1 MISHLYKCIFVHIPK
16 CGGTSIENVIW
27 PEPRNTSDLWM
38 GFVSKFRNK
47 YQTGGLQHLLATQIR
62 EEVGEKVY
70 SDYYKF
76 TIVRNPWD
84 KAVSQFFYMRQRP
97 DLREYIGMKEDDT
110 FMRYLE
116 LTNSKLH
123 VQWEKQHKFFQDENG
138 KIIVNFIGRLE
149 NFKADS
155 AHILDRLGIQA
166 EIPHVNATRHKHYSE
181 YYNTETREMVAEMY
195 KDDIRILWYKFEE
208 QRPPSS

>member
-1 MISHLYKCIFVHIPK
+1 MISHLHKCIFVHIPK

-27 PEPRNTSDLWM
+27 PESRNTSDLWM
-38 GFVSKFRNK
+38 GFVSRFRNK

-62 EEVGEKVY
+62 EEVGEKAFQ
-70 SDYYKF
+70 DYFKF

-116 LTNSKLH
+116 LTKNKLH
-123 VQWEKQHKFFQDENG
+123 VQWEKQHKFFQDVNG
-138 KIIVNFIGRLE
+138 KTIVDFIGRLE
-149 NFKADS
+149 NFNEDS
-155 AHILDRLGIQA
+155 AHIFNRLGIQA

-195 KDDIRILWYKFEE
+195 KDDIRILWYKFED